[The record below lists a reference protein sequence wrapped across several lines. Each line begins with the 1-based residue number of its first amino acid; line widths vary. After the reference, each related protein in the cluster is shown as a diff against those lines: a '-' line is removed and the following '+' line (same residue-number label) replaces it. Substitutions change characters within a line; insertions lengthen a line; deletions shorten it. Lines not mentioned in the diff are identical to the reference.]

1 MRIVFLILVF
11 LTACTPAM
19 QTQFLNKPAPVTV
32 MTQTDGRSVALSQFR
47 GTPVVLCF
55 WALWCKQSP
64 EVMAKLDKFAEQNRD
79 IPVFAVSID
88 KLEKEEEVL
97 DRIKR
102 YPYLRHVYSGNDIG
116 DSAYVAWQ
124 GEMIPFVA
132 VIDSQGIVRYSK
144 DEISEEF
151 YKAPK

>member
-1 MRIVFLILVF
+1 MYKILFLAL
-11 LTACTPAM
+11 LSACTPAM
-19 QTQFLNKPAPVTV
+19 ETQFLNKPAPVTV
-32 MTQTDGRSVALSQFR
+32 MSQTDGRNVALSQFQ
-47 GTPVVLCF
+47 GSPSVICF

-64 EVMAKLDKFAEQNRD
+64 EVLEELNEFAEKNRD
-79 IPVFAVSID
+79 IPIFAINID
-88 KLEKEEEVL
+88 KFEKEQEVL

-132 VIDSQGIVRYSK
+132 VIDSEGIVRYSK
-144 DEISEEF
+144 DEISEDF
-151 YKAPK
+151 YKALK